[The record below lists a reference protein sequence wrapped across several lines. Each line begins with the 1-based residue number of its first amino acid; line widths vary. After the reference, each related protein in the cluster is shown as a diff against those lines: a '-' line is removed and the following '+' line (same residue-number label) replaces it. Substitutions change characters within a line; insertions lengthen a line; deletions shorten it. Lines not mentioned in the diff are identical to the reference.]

1 MTPRLPRL
9 PCLGGH
15 ELRHNLN
22 VRLLAITCCLLAASA
37 APADPWGRI
46 RSDHFELFTTAGE
59 RSGRDLIQYLE
70 QVRGFFLQAF
80 DLAGPRFQPVRIVWF
95 RTDKE
100 YRPYRPTEIADAFFQ
115 PGIDHDYIVMK
126 TSSADLNATAVH
138 EYIHLLVRE
147 TRLEVPHWLDEGLAE
162 LYSNL
167 EPMGSEI
174 VVGKPILGR
183 VQTLARERW
192 IDLRTLV
199 GPGPISSEKNRAAMF
214 YAESWAL
221 IHMLSLD
228 RRYSSRLRAMFDAL
242 QNGDTPAAFQ
252 KAYGGPIENVE
263 QDLRAY
269 TRGDAFNT
277 AVFDLRL
284 PDATGAPRVEPDA
297 VLPARLALAE
307 LLSNDR
313 KTLPQAAAAYKA
325 LAREYENRWEVEDG
339 WGEFCARERKND
351 EAARHF
357 ARAAGLGCDN
367 ARMYLAYGR
376 VLNMNQRFADAIGI
390 LKMGLRLDPT
400 LDDLHFELAVTLV
413 HTGSDRDAV
422 AEFHRIKKLDR
433 EYAYRY
439 FYNLA
444 VAHSRLGDTGQ
455 ARRLIE
461 KAREETKN
469 PEEIAALG
477 QLMESLNRSR

>member
-1 MTPRLPRL
+1 M
-9 PCLGGH
+9 
-15 ELRHNLN
+15 
-22 VRLLAITCCLLAASA
+22 RLLAITCCLFAVSG
-37 APADPWGRI
+37 APADSWARI
-46 RSDHFELFTTAGE
+46 RSDHFELFTSAGE
-59 RSGRDLIQYLE
+59 RTGRDLVQYLE
-70 QVRGFFLQAF
+70 RVRGFFLQAF
-80 DLAGPRFQPVRIVWF
+80 DLAGPRFHPVRIVWF
-95 RTDKE
+95 GSDKE

-126 TSSADLNATAVH
+126 SSPGDLNATSVH

-174 VVGKPILGR
+174 VVGKPIRGR

-199 GPGPISSEKNRAAMF
+199 GPGPLSHQKNRAAMF

-228 RRYSSRLRAMFDAL
+228 RRYSSHLRAMFDAL
-242 QNGDTPAAFQ
+242 RNGDTPAAFQ
-252 KAYGGPIENVE
+252 KAYGKPIEDIE

-269 TRGDAFNT
+269 ARGDAFNT

-284 PDATGAPRVEPDA
+284 PDVAGAPRVETNA
-297 VLPARLALAE
+297 ALPARLALAE
-307 LLSNDR
+307 LLSNDG

-325 LAREYENRWEVEDG
+325 LASEYENRWEVEDG
-339 WGEFCARERKND
+339 WGEFCARERENS
-351 EAARHF
+351 EAVRHF
-357 ARAAGLGCDN
+357 ARAAGLGCDD
-367 ARMYLAYGR
+367 ARMYLQYGR
-376 VLNMNQRFADAIGI
+376 VLHMSKRYADAIGV

-413 HTGSDRDAV
+413 HIGSDRDAV

-444 VAHSRLGDTGQ
+444 VAHARLGDTGQ
-455 ARRLIE
+455 ARRLID
-461 KAREETKN
+461 KARPESRDPDET
-469 PEEIAALG
+469 AALDRLL
-477 QLMESLNRSR
+477 QSLAAPL

>member
-1 MTPRLPRL
+1 M
-9 PCLGGH
+9 
-15 ELRHNLN
+15 
-22 VRLLAITCCLLAASA
+22 RLLRIACCLLAASA
-37 APADPWGRI
+37 TPADPWVRI

-59 RSGRDLIQYLE
+59 RHGCDLVQYLE
-70 QVRGFFLQAF
+70 RVRGFFLEAF

-95 RTDKE
+95 GSDKE

-126 TSSADLNATAVH
+126 NSSGDLNATAVH
-138 EYIHLLVRE
+138 EYTHLLVRE

-167 EPMGSEI
+167 EPIGSAI
-174 VVGKPILGR
+174 VVGKPIPGR
-183 VQTLARERW
+183 VQARERERW

-199 GPGPISSEKNRAAMF
+199 GPGPLSRQKSQAAMF

-221 IHMLSLD
+221 LHMLSLD
-228 RRYSSRLRAMFDAL
+228 RRYSSHLRAMFDAL
-242 QNGDTPAAFQ
+242 QNGDTPAAFR
-252 KAYGGPIENVE
+252 KAYGKPIEEVE

-269 TRGDAFNT
+269 ARGDAFNT

-284 PDATGAPRVEPDA
+284 PDLAGAPRVETNA
-297 VLPARLALAE
+297 ALPARLALAE

-313 KTLPQAAAAYKA
+313 KTLPQAAAAYRA
-325 LAREYENRWEVEDG
+325 LAREYENRWEVEGG
-339 WGEFCARERKND
+339 WGEFCARERENS
-351 EAARHF
+351 EAVRHF
-357 ARAAGLGCDN
+357 ARAAGLGCDS
-367 ARMYLAYGR
+367 ARMYLQYGR
-376 VLNMNQRFADAIGI
+376 VLDANKRYGDAAGV

-413 HTGSDRDAV
+413 HTGSDREAV

-439 FYNLA
+439 FYSLA
-444 VAHSRLGDTGQ
+444 VAHARLGDTGQ

-461 KAREETKN
+461 KARPETRN
-469 PEEIAALG
+469 PDENAALDHLL
-477 QLMESLNRSR
+477 QSLAPAR